1 MELITVSTQIERR
14 RSKFP
19 CTFFWCCSI
28 QNLTL
33 HINSHHGNQ
42 LFKDDESY
50 WLNHGDQ

>member
-14 RSKFP
+14 RS
-19 CTFFWCCSI
+19 
-28 QNLTL
+28 N
-33 HINSHHGNQ
+33 GNQ